1 MYTSP
6 TNVPEESAESI
17 LSFAADTELRNLC
30 PEAIVCPQDLKY
42 APIDG
47 SCHNVRNP
55 SWGKIDTPY
64 QRASLINAYA
74 DGIFLDPFKRLN
86 LKKNIY
92 RSLETERCEWHFG

>member
-1 MYTSP
+1 MSLFFVDTIRY
-6 TNVPEESAESI
+6 NWSADEAREKLATIS
-17 LSFAADTELRNLC
+17 LADTELRNLC

-86 LKKNIY
+86 
-92 RSLETERCEWHFG
+92 